1 MQRAASGGWLGAS
14 LHREGAVVKRRQLLA
29 ATAIIFGLALYA
41 VALHQAYTWRGNTHP
56 DFYIEW
62 VGSRVALR
70 GGNPYS
76 DETTLAI
83 QLGSKG
89 QPVPEGEDQL
99 AFVYPYYRVLLNAP
113 IAFLP
118 YAWATASWQTLMQAA
133 ILTGVLLFIRSL
145 GWRASPL
152 DLVLVLLVALFA
164 YPTFGGAMLGQM
176 AVGALAFLMLAFW
189 ALGREHDLVAGSSL
203 ALATVKP
210 QLAILAAPFLLLWC
224 LSQRRWKVLLSFAAS
239 MGLLF
244 GVSFLL
250 FPQWLSEFTRAILRY
265 PGYKDVQTGPGYL
278 LSGCCGETWPW
289 LLTLACAAWLL
300 ASWWLALRKRD
311 RWLEAA
317 FVLTMAMTCFLLPQ
331 TSVVNHIA
339 LLPAIVFLM
348 QKVSNWAGR
357 IALALLSIAGSWVAF
372 WALYN
377 TNYELNMALPPLV
390 VLLGLAAWYTADAQI
405 TRKLGV
411 REKNDHKG

>member
-1 MQRAASGGWLGAS
+1 MGPSQR
-14 LHREGAVVKRRQLLA
+14 REGAVVKRKQLLA
-29 ATAIIFGLALYA
+29 ATAIIIGLVLYA
-41 VALHQAYTWRGNTHP
+41 VALHQAYTWRENTHP

-62 VGSRVALR
+62 VGSRVALQR
-70 GGNPYS
+70 GNPYS

-89 QPVPEGEDQL
+89 QRVPEGEDQL

-118 YAWATASWQTLMQAA
+118 YAWATAIWQTLMQAA
-133 ILTGVLLFIRSL
+133 LLAGVLLFVRSL

-164 YPTFGGAMLGQM
+164 YPTFGGTMLGQM
-176 AVGALAFLMLAFW
+176 AVGALAFLMVGFW
-189 ALGREHDLVAGSSL
+189 ALGREHDWVAGSCL

-239 MGLLF
+239 LGILF

-250 FPQWLSEFTRAILRY
+250 FPQWLSEFIRVTLRY

-278 LSGCCGETWPW
+278 LSGCCGEIWPW
-289 LLTLACAAWLL
+289 LLALACAVWLL
-300 ASWWLALRKRD
+300 LSWWLALRERD
-311 RWLEAA
+311 RWPEAA

-331 TSVVNHIA
+331 TSIVNHIA

-348 QKVSNWAGR
+348 RKGSNRASR
-357 IALALLSIAGSWVAF
+357 IALALLSIAGSWAAF
-372 WALYN
+372 AALYN
-377 TNYELNMALPPLV
+377 TNYPLNMALPPLV
-390 VLLGLAAWYTADAQI
+390 VLLALAAWYTASARSASRTMDPKEI
-405 TRKLGV
+405 TP
-411 REKNDHKG
+411 